1 MAQKTVI
8 LDSSPSIPLHIPS
21 NISLNVSPAYSSH
34 TKQRGQPLLG
44 QKKIHYT
51 HFVPMGEGSQHI
63 KELLGIPETD
73 TSESKP
79 IEGYKELLKAEKIM
93 KGEEKH
99 HTTIPS
105 FDLKFEKDSKD
116 FIETPQNDKEDTFE
130 PDKESVPEITPKNDA
145 AIATLI
151 ASSQPK
157 KNPSRK
163 PSKPKR
169 RKSVKK
175 TPKKPK
181 KMKKYRIMKIK
192 K

>member
-1 MAQKTVI
+1 
-8 LDSSPSIPLHIPS
+8 
-21 NISLNVSPAYSSH
+21 
-34 TKQRGQPLLG
+34 
-44 QKKIHYT
+44 
-51 HFVPMGEGSQHI
+51 MGEGSQHI

-151 ASSQPK
+151 ASSQTK
-157 KNPSRK
+157 KNPVGNLVSLKGAKVSRK
-163 PSKPKR
+163 HQKNP
-169 RKSVKK
+169 RK
-175 TPKKPK
+175 
-181 KMKKYRIMKIK
+181 
-192 K
+192 

>member
-1 MAQKTVI
+1 
-8 LDSSPSIPLHIPS
+8 
-21 NISLNVSPAYSSH
+21 
-34 TKQRGQPLLG
+34 
-44 QKKIHYT
+44 
-51 HFVPMGEGSQHI
+51 
-63 KELLGIPETD
+63 
-73 TSESKP
+73 
-79 IEGYKELLKAEKIM
+79 M

-99 HTTIPS
+99 YTTIPS

-169 RKSVKK
+169 SKSVKK
-175 TPKKPK
+175 TPKSPRK
-181 KMKKYRIMKIK
+181 
-192 K
+192 